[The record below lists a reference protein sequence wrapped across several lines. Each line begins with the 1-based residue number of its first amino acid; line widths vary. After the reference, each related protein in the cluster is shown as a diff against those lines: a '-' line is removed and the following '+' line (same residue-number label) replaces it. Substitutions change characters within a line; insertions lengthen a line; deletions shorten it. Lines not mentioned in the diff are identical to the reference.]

1 MLVYAP
7 LITSSKKYY
16 VDLRADSVL
25 PTILT
30 QCANII
36 CSFHDDCWNLTV
48 EPALLQDYVVS
59 MRFITFELE
68 AESTCAY
75 DYLKIFCQQGNCGDA
90 FSCVAPLADVQ

>member
-1 MLVYAP
+1 MVQLLLAFCIFFQQTNFVFSHY
-7 LITSSKKYY
+7 
-16 VDLRADSVL
+16 DR
-25 PTILT
+25 
-30 QCANII
+30 
-36 CSFHDDCWNLTV
+36 CWNLTV